1 MSFFFFFFFYFF
13 AITDS
18 YSEAHTQPRPGAGP
32 GGPRHLKE
40 WLPNE
45 GENLFYCGT
54 GGAGAIKTDCIYITH
69 ALIKD
74 VIDINKETS
83 AQPI

>member
-1 MSFFFFFFFYFF
+1 MDPYAASFLL
-13 AITDS
+13 S
-18 YSEAHTQPRPGAGP
+18 HTHTHTHGAGP
-32 GGPRHLKE
+32 QGWSHLKE

-45 GENLFYCGT
+45 GENLFYRGT

-74 VIDINKETS
+74 VIDINKETQR
-83 AQPI
+83 APFNH

>member
-1 MSFFFFFFFYFF
+1 MDPYAPSFHNR
-13 AITDS
+13 TLT
-18 YSEAHTQPRPGAGP
+18 HTHTGSSRAGP
-32 GGPRHLKE
+32 GGRRHLKE

-45 GENLFYCGT
+45 GENLFYRGT
-54 GGAGAIKTDCIYITH
+54 GGTGAIKTDCIYITH

-83 AQPI
+83 LRPI